1 MRRILLPAIAGLALV
16 GVTACSPD
24 ETDFADSAEDFIE
37 DDDEDVATELG
48 MTFDDAEC
56 DEPASTEVGATFT
69 CTASGS
75 DGNSYTFTAEIDG
88 DNSFRITSFEQGA
101 GGAAEGTTAGTA
113 GATATT
119 GG

>member
-24 ETDFADSAEDFIE
+24 ENDFASSAEDFIQ

-48 MTFDDAEC
+48 MTFEDAEC
-56 DEPASTEVGATFT
+56 DEPASTDVGAAFT
-69 CTASGS
+69 CTATGS
-75 DGNSYTFTAEIDG
+75 DGNGYTFTAEIDG
-88 DNSFRITSFEQGA
+88 DTSFRSTGVEMAS
-101 GGAAEGTTAGTA
+101 GGAVTDGTA
-113 GATATT
+113 VTATT